1 MALRTTILVALS
13 EFFSAERWL
22 YDEISNHIESL
33 KVDFDGYWN
42 HGLVQSLALSGA
54 SFRIGDIKG
63 QELALERINK
73 CFEEMIDEEG
83 CINEQAPEYA
93 RYMKNFADHH

>member
-1 MALRTTILVALS
+1 
-13 EFFSAERWL
+13 
-22 YDEISNHIESL
+22 L

-42 HGLVQSLALSGA
+42 HGLVQSLALAGA
-54 SFRIGDIKG
+54 SFRIGDKKG

-93 RYMKNFADHH
+93 RYIERILRTTIKFYGLNNIQGVDSLLHKKDLIREFMAHSL